1 LPTYLSGSFLRI
13 ALAVLLLALAGS
25 ACGGEEKPPS
35 LTRTTVYNRFAPRVE
50 LVDLAI
56 SDRDKAAKVRALY
69 IEMETLFDA
78 LAVNAAK
85 QLQPLAKPGAGP
97 LTNEQI
103 KGLFAQISADEAK
116 AWKRYVAIQM
126 ELRSILGRSEFARLD
141 KVK

>member
-1 LPTYLSGSFLRI
+1 MGTYLTTSSCRF
-13 ALAVLLLALAGS
+13 ALAAALLGVVASG
-25 ACGGEEKPPS
+25 CGGEEKPPS

-56 SDRDKAAKVRALY
+56 SDSAKATKVRALY

-78 LAVNAAK
+78 LAANAAK
-85 QLQPLAKPGAGP
+85 ELQPLAKPGHGP
-97 LTNEQI
+97 LTNEQMR
-103 KGLFAQISADEAK
+103 GLFAQIRDDEAK

-126 ELRSILGRSEFARLD
+126 ELRSTLSRSEFARLD

>member
-1 LPTYLSGSFLRI
+1 MGTYLTNSLCRLMLATTLLGAAASG
-13 ALAVLLLALAGS
+13 
-25 ACGGEEKPPS
+25 CGGEEKPPS
-35 LTRTTVYNRFAPRVE
+35 LARTTVYNRFAPRVE

-85 QLQPLAKPGAGP
+85 QLQPLARPDHGP

-103 KGLFAQISADEAK
+103 KGLFAQIGADEAK

-126 ELRSILGRSEFARLD
+126 ELRSLLGRSEFARLD
-141 KVK
+141 KVR